1 MYLLQSF
8 DKSPR
13 LENSV
18 PNKENRWEKQ
28 GISHTPRC
36 LPRGFFLSRGSSH
49 AGKSTGVPVSIQID
63 ANQHGLEGHTP
74 VDLGLVG
81 LEFAIVHHRNIDSI
95 EHFCD
100 IFAFVG
106 DGLSSRDMCTVSSVF
121 FWSPVVSGMTES
133 VAVNSTTTQARIRPQ
148 MPANH
153 FRCPRHTDQI
163 THTKSVLSY

>member
-1 MYLLQSF
+1 MRETTHLAYTSLSSTRFSF
-8 DKSPR
+8 VSR
-13 LENSV
+13 L
-18 PNKENRWEKQ
+18 K
-28 GISHTPRC
+28 
-36 LPRGFFLSRGSSH
+36 SRG
-49 AGKSTGVPVSIQID
+49 KINRSTSIDQID
-63 ANQHGLEGHTP
+63 ANQHRLEGHTP

>member
-1 MYLLQSF
+1 MLGYSF
-8 DKSPR
+8 VARETEISFR
-13 LENSV
+13 LRSAGNFAV
-18 PNKENRWEKQ
+18 R
-28 GISHTPRC
+28 GCR
-36 LPRGFFLSRGSSH
+36 LPL
-49 AGKSTGVPVSIQID
+49 SIQIA
-63 ANQHGLEGHTP
+63 ANQHRLEGHTL